1 MVFVCHERQAANEEE
16 NWEFKMATPMKTKLQ
31 THYRVSLFSNNHS
44 RLEILCQQNI
54 TKSNALSIIFKTPE
68 NFTLDSFTY

>member
-1 MVFVCHERQAANEEE
+1 
-16 NWEFKMATPMKTKLQ
+16 MKTKLQ